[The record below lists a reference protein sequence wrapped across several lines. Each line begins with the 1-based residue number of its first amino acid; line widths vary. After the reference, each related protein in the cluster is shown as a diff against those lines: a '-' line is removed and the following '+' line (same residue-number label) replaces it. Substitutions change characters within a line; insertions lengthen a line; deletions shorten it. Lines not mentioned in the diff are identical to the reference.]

1 MAIAVRFLLFA
12 IIVYCAYRILK
23 PSYPVTL
30 TLNSQGIV
38 KCKGLSKQS
47 RQMIDDFARE
57 FLLAGETMKVSGY
70 YVEHGRLR
78 WVFAKNINPS
88 LAQRFRNLMI
98 NESEFKR

>member
-1 MAIAVRFLLFA
+1 
-12 IIVYCAYRILK
+12 
-23 PSYPVTL
+23 
-30 TLNSQGIV
+30 
-38 KCKGLSKQS
+38 
-47 RQMIDDFARE
+47 MIDDFARE